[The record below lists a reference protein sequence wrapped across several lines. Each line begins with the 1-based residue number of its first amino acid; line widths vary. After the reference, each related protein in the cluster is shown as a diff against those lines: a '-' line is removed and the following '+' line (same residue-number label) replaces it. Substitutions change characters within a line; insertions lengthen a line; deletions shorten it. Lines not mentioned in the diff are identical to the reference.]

1 MPSENPAND
10 EQMSAK
16 NVIKT
21 DSSKNSI
28 NGKAFS
34 DSKSSLNDQHNLGSN
49 LHRIRTENPSRII
62 FGHIIIYA
70 LRNKFDWYIKIK
82 KKMKHNF
89 MISESKI
96 DNNLLISQFTMT
108 GYSIPFRVGSDE
120 PWELNTFIFQGRN
133 FL

>member
-10 EQMSAK
+10 EHMSAK

-28 NGKAFS
+28 NGFKAFS

-70 LRNKFDWYIKIK
+70 IRNKFDWYIKIK
-82 KKMKHNF
+82 KKMKQ
-89 MISESKI
+89 II
-96 DNNLLISQFTMT
+96 L
-108 GYSIPFRVGSDE
+108 
-120 PWELNTFIFQGRN
+120 
-133 FL
+133 